1 MNHTADN
8 SCPAGLHAAPAFALV
23 GRPLV
28 RRGKLGA
35 SQLADAAVEALL
47 AEALLTPKPAL
58 VDQRGSGAH
67 HDLNLDRLL
76 RSAHSLHGAFRD
88 MATAATGRVPDQPL
102 REELA
107 AIGRKGESAMFAA
120 TGGANAHRGAIWVIG
135 LLVAARAMAGSDL
148 APHAIARLAG
158 RIACFDDRH
167 APPQDTHGQR
177 ACERYR
183 VPGARGE
190 ARAGFP
196 HVIKIGLP
204 ALWSAR
210 ARGAHETHAQL
221 DALLAIMSSLQ
232 DTCLLHRGGPPAL
245 RAAQSGA
252 RAVLAAG
259 GCSSPLGWG
268 ALLRLDEQLLAL
280 HASPGG
286 CADLLAASLFLDH
299 IGAPRRRSSHAPAEA
314 SAWAEVTSWRD

>member
-1 MNHTADN
+1 
-8 SCPAGLHAAPAFALV
+8 
-23 GRPLV
+23 
-28 RRGKLGA
+28 
-35 SQLADAAVEALL
+35 
-47 AEALLTPKPAL
+47 
-58 VDQRGSGAH
+58 
-67 HDLNLDRLL
+67 
-76 RSAHSLHGAFRD
+76 
-88 MATAATGRVPDQPL
+88 
-102 REELA
+102 
-107 AIGRKGESAMFAA
+107 
-120 TGGANAHRGAIWVIG
+120 
-135 LLVAARAMAGSDL
+135 MAGGDL

-167 APPQDTHGQR
+167 APPQDTNGQR

-196 HVIKIGLP
+196 HVTKIGLP

-210 ARGAHETHAQL
+210 ARGAHDTCAQL

-259 GCSSPLGWG
+259 GCSSPLGWE
-268 ALLRLDEQLLAL
+268 ALLRLDQELLAL

-286 CADLLAASLFLDH
+286 CADLLAASLFLDR
-299 IGAPRRRSSHAPAEA
+299 IRAPRRPPRAL
-314 SAWAEVTSWRD
+314 AEVTAWRD

>member
-1 MNHTADN
+1 MSVSYTAAN
-8 SCPAGLHAAPAFALV
+8 SRPAGLDVPPAFAPASRSLV
-23 GRPLV
+23 L
-28 RRGKLGA
+28 RGKLNA

-47 AEALLTPKPAL
+47 DEALLTPKPAL
-58 VDQRGSGAH
+58 VDRRGCGAH
-67 HDLNLDRLL
+67 HDLNLGRLQC
-76 RSAHSLHGAFRD
+76 SAHSLRGAFRD
-88 MATAATGRVPDQPL
+88 MATAAMGRVPDQPL
-102 REELA
+102 REDLA
-107 AIGRKGESAMFAA
+107 AIGRSGERAMFAA

-148 APHAIARLAG
+148 APHAITQLAG
-158 RIACFDDRH
+158 RIACFDDRY

-177 ACERYR
+177 VCERYG

-210 ARGAHETHAQL
+210 ARGTHENHAQL

-232 DTCLLHRGGPPAL
+232 DTCLLHRGGLPAL
-245 RAAQSGA
+245 RAAQTGA

-259 GCSSPLGWG
+259 GSSSALGWG
-268 ALLRLDEQLLAL
+268 ALLRLDQELLAL

-286 CADLLAASLFLDH
+286 CADLLAGCLFLDH
-299 IGAPRRRSSHAPAEA
+299 TQARRRAVGRPALSPRKE
-314 SAWAEVTSWRD
+314 WRD

>member
-1 MNHTADN
+1 
-8 SCPAGLHAAPAFALV
+8 
-23 GRPLV
+23 
-28 RRGKLGA
+28 
-35 SQLADAAVEALL
+35 
-47 AEALLTPKPAL
+47 
-58 VDQRGSGAH
+58 
-67 HDLNLDRLL
+67 
-76 RSAHSLHGAFRD
+76 
-88 MATAATGRVPDQPL
+88 MATAAMGRVPDQPL
-102 REELA
+102 REDLA
-107 AIGRKGESAMFAA
+107 AIGRSGERAMFAA

-148 APHAIARLAG
+148 APHAITQLAG
-158 RIACFDDRH
+158 RVACFDDRY

-177 ACERYR
+177 VCERYG

-210 ARGAHETHAQL
+210 ARGAHENHAQL

-245 RAAQSGA
+245 RAAQTGA

-259 GCSSPLGWG
+259 GSSSALGWG
-268 ALLRLDEQLLAL
+268 ALLRLDQELLAL

-286 CADLLAASLFLDH
+286 CADLLAACLFLDH
-299 IGAPRRRSSHAPAEA
+299 TQARRRAVGRLALSPRE
-314 SAWAEVTSWRD
+314 EWRD

>member
-1 MNHTADN
+1 VSVSHTAAN
-8 SCPAGLHAAPAFALV
+8 CRPAGLDAPPAFAPAS
-23 GRPLV
+23 RSPV
-28 RRGKLGA
+28 RRGKLSA

-47 AEALLTPKPAL
+47 DEALLTPKPAL
-58 VDQRGSGAH
+58 VDQRGCGAH
-67 HDLNLDRLL
+67 HDLNLGRLQ
-76 RSAHSLHGAFRD
+76 RSAHSLRGAFRD

-102 REELA
+102 REDLA
-107 AIGRKGESAMFAA
+107 AIGRSGERAMFAA

-148 APHAIARLAG
+148 APHAITQLAG
-158 RIACFDDRH
+158 RVACFDDRH

-177 ACERYR
+177 VCERYR

-210 ARGAHETHAQL
+210 ARGAHENHAQL

-245 RAAQSGA
+245 RAAQTGA

-259 GCSSPLGWG
+259 GSSSALGWG
-268 ALLRLDEQLLAL
+268 ALLRLDQELLAL

-286 CADLLAASLFLDH
+286 CADLLAACLFLDH
-299 IGAPRRRSSHAPAEA
+299 IQPRRRSVGGPALSPRE
-314 SAWAEVTSWRD
+314 EWRD

>member
-1 MNHTADN
+1 MSVSHSAANFRR
-8 SCPAGLHAAPAFALV
+8 AGLDAPPVFALAS
-23 GRPLV
+23 RLLV
-28 RRGKLGA
+28 RRGRLSA

-47 AEALLTPKPAL
+47 DEALLTPKPAL
-58 VDQRGSGAH
+58 VDQRGCGAH

-88 MATAATGRVPDQPL
+88 MATAAMGRVPDQPL

-107 AIGRKGESAMFAA
+107 AIGRGGESAMFAA
-120 TGGANAHRGAIWVIG
+120 TGGTNAHRGAIWVIG

-148 APHAIARLAG
+148 APQAITRLAG
-158 RIACFDDRH
+158 RVACFDDRH

-177 ACERYR
+177 VCESYG
-183 VPGARGE
+183 VSGARGE

-210 ARGAHETHAQL
+210 ARGGCETHAQL

-232 DTCLLHRGGPPAL
+232 DTCLLHRGGPKAL

-259 GCSSPLGWG
+259 GSSSPLGWEE
-268 ALLRLDEQLLAL
+268 LLRLDQELLAF

-286 CADLLAASLFLDH
+286 CADLLAACLFLDRTQARRRAVGR
-299 IGAPRRRSSHAPAEA
+299 GAPSRRSA
-314 SAWAEVTSWRD
+314 WRD